1 MFEAIQGAYEL
12 LLPIVESGQE
22 MRFFASENTES
33 ELSSDP
39 QQSNTAEGFPGGVS
53 QMGTLQLLIKTQIL
67 ICRRFENE
75 MGKYK
80 YPAYRFLLSCLAMSS
95 SGQEARESDDVTLIF
110 RSTYLTTARS
120 IFVKDTVELIFRTC
134 LISPLNAEE
143 LVTENGVVILDEILD
158 FYVHAT
164 SLLHQRP
171 KGDSE
176 SASAEILYEILSNVV
191 HTIAGIAYYESGRSA
206 IEALSKLP
214 RFCINWR
221 RCLDGK
227 YLPSASLQG
236 HDVSLKKFALEGVG
250 SMARSSILQSGLVGA
265 GIVWPLGRFL
275 LGFDPTLDE
284 SSTSR
289 ESVDDDIG
297 LSQAAC
303 NAQGR
308 LAARSLGMLS
318 GYLQDPKFAA
328 PVNLDLQAAMATM
341 LTSPVS
347 LLLRNKRTGEI
358 LRILNSNVETPARI
372 WNVEMR
378 AELLK
383 LISNL
388 EASRPESEMQTVA
401 DELSGLKGFSY
412 SFLKNEMQIGGIY
425 IRVFNKLGIEKGALR
440 DIVNPALFAKQLADF
455 LARCINGSG
464 HLPDG
469 WIEIPMSGGGEST
482 DEATANL
489 EVASINDTR
498 FIMAISALR
507 LLIRSDRLI
516 DDVLCDSSTNVPSVV
531 LSLLELPQKSEVS
544 DLPCDFL
551 YAMTSISFFLLSSR
565 PLRLVATSS
574 QYLARIKNLLT
585 LWLSRALYG
594 DCSGF

>member
-12 LLPIVESGQE
+12 LLPIVESGRE
-22 MRFFASENTES
+22 MRFFASENNES
-33 ELSSDP
+33 ELSADP
-39 QQSNTAEGFPGGVS
+39 QRTYSAEGFPGGAS

-80 YPAYRFLLSCLAMSS
+80 YPAYRFLLSCLTMSPS
-95 SGQEARESDDVTLIF
+95 SQEARGSDDVNLLF
-110 RSTYLTTARS
+110 RSTYLTSERS

-143 LVTENGVVILDEILD
+143 LVGENGVLILDDILD

-164 SLLHQRP
+164 SLLHKSP
-171 KGDSE
+171 KGESE
-176 SASAEILYEILSNVV
+176 LASAEILYEILSNVV
-191 HTIAGIAYYESGRSA
+191 HTIAGIAFYESGRSA
-206 IEALSKLP
+206 IEALSNLP

-227 YLPSASLQG
+227 YLSSTSLKG
-236 HDVSLKKFALEGVG
+236 HDVSLKKFALEGIG
-250 SMARSSILQSGLVGA
+250 SMARSSILQNGLVGA
-265 GIVWPLGRFL
+265 GIIWPLGRFL

-284 SSTSR
+284 SSISR
-289 ESVDDDIG
+289 ENADDDIG

-303 NAQGR
+303 NTQGR
-308 LAARSLGMLS
+308 LAARALGMLS
-318 GYLQDPKFAA
+318 GYLQDPKLTA
-328 PVNLDLQAAMATM
+328 PVNPDLQAAMATM
-341 LTSPVS
+341 LTSPVA

-358 LRILNSNVETPARI
+358 LRILNTNVETPSRI

-378 AELLK
+378 VELLK

-388 EASRPESEMQTVA
+388 EANRPESEIQTVA
-401 DELSGLKGFSY
+401 EELNGLKGFSY

-425 IRVFNKLGIEKGALR
+425 IRVFNKLGIEKGGLR

-455 LARCINGSG
+455 LARCINSSG

-469 WIEIPMSGGGEST
+469 WIEIPISGSDQAT
-482 DEATANL
+482 DEASTSL
-489 EVASINDTR
+489 DMTSITDTR

-507 LLIRSDRLI
+507 VLIRSDRLI

-531 LSLLELPQKSEVS
+531 LSLLELPQESEVS
-544 DLPCDFL
+544 DFPYDCL
-551 YAMTSISFFLLSSR
+551 Y
-565 PLRLVATSS
+565 
-574 QYLARIKNLLT
+574 
-585 LWLSRALYG
+585 
-594 DCSGF
+594 C